1 METER
6 GATQAEAMRPPEMTC
21 GQAMEFWFWC
31 EAAAEEKRREPSP
44 GSSSLESWERSAC
57 LRIQAAF
64 ERYHRNGSSCRRGI
78 HDPLEA
84 RLERGLDAVGLVL
97 FNRYLS
103 NQCRLWGGRAARGIS
118 AVREVEL
125 ERVEAVVR
133 LGVVNAARG
142 LLFRLVGVDGD
153 EIERRA
159 ATLPIAT
166 DDRLL
171 QTGLTLAG
179 VRIYDEREEGP
190 IPPEEERPR
199 WKAAKEAMEAKIDA
213 KRKGLL
219 S

>member
-6 GATQAEAMRPPEMTC
+6 RATGAEAMRPPEMTR

-31 EAAAEEKRREPSP
+31 EAAAEEKRCEPAP
-44 GSSSLESWERSAC
+44 GSTPLGTWQRSAC

-64 ERYHRNGSSCRRGI
+64 ERYHRNGSSCRSGI

-97 FNRYLS
+97 FNRYLTQ
-103 NQCRLWGGRAARGIS
+103 QCSHWGQRAAHTSGLPH
-118 AVREVEL
+118 A
-125 ERVEAVVR
+125 EAVVR
-133 LGVVNAARG
+133 LIVLNAARTV
-142 LLFRLVGVDGD
+142 LFRIVGMEGD

-166 DDRLL
+166 DDRRF
-171 QTGLTLAG
+171 QTGLVLAG
-179 VRIYDEREEGP
+179 VQIYDERIEGP
-190 IPPEEERPR
+190 IPPEEERLR
-199 WKAAKEAMEAKIDA
+199 WKAAKEAMEANEA